1 MFQRGYRAL
10 ILWALWS
17 AAAIIIYA
25 GMYHDTDLFVFV
37 GHDPSRITWV
47 ILGLFAVGIIASF
60 ILIIYLTLE
69 SIKVDKL
76 EIIAKRSGWLGIEHS
91 SKHLC
96 VANFFDSLKTIV
108 LNNGELFIESLVEV
122 EFSVYRRAAHALEVL
137 GNLLITLGLVGT
149 VVGLTLTLT
158 GLTSSLDA
166 LGQDQDQLMRGLR
179 SAMGG
184 MGTAFYTTLLG
195 SVLGGV
201 LLRVFAH
208 INENGIDSLENVLTR
223 ICLVYCSAD
232 FKPSTERDIRTL
244 NNEVDSLSRKIEYL
258 QSCLANTKNLI
269 TDFSTEFAQLNQ
281 QNDEAVSLDK
291 ILLKRKKYL
300 DSLREEFQLKRMNK
314 GMWWRVFIKSFR
326 RE

>member
-10 ILWALWS
+10 ILWTIWS

-25 GMYHDTDLFVFV
+25 GMYQDTDVFTFIR
-37 GHDPSRITWV
+37 HDPSRITWV
-47 ILGLFAVGIIASF
+47 ILGLFGLGVITSF
-60 ILIIYLTLE
+60 ILTVYLTLE
-69 SIKVDKL
+69 SIKVDRL
-76 EIIAKRSGWLGIEHS
+76 EIVAKRSGWLGIEHT
-91 SKHLC
+91 SKYLC
-96 VANFFDSLKTIV
+96 VANFFNALKTIV
-108 LNNGELFIESLVEV
+108 LNNGELFIESLVDV
-122 EFSVYRRAAHALEVL
+122 EFAVYRRIAHALEVL

-158 GLTSSLDA
+158 GLTSSLEA
-166 LGQDQDQLMRGLR
+166 LGQDQEQLMRGLR
-179 SAMGG
+179 GAMGG

-208 INENGIDSLENVLTR
+208 INENGIDSLENALTR

-232 FKPSTERDIRTL
+232 FKPSTERDIRAI
-244 NNEVDSLSRKIEYL
+244 NDEVDSLSRKIEYL
-258 QSCLANTKNLI
+258 QSCLGETRKLI
-269 TDFSTEFAQLNQ
+269 TDFSQELIHLNQ
-281 QNDEAVSLDK
+281 KNDETKTLDE
-291 ILLKRKKYL
+291 ILLKRKQYL

-326 RE
+326 KE